1 MLAFEL
7 ISDAIPPLRT
17 SDSVQ
22 KGLERMAEFRIGH
35 MPVVNQE
42 QFLGLVAEDDLIE
55 ASGPHEA
62 IGSVNLSLTNPFV
75 FENQHIYDVIRTFSM
90 QKLTIVPVLDLQ
102 KNYLGVISL
111 NTMND
116 YFARITSVNE
126 PGAIIVLEI
135 SNRENSMT
143 QIAQIIEQENGQIL
157 SSYIRSFPDST
168 RLELTLKLNKREI
181 SAIVSGLLRYNYT
194 IKATHHILEVDNG
207 STNRYESLM
216 NYLNI

>member
-22 KGLERMAEFRIGH
+22 KGLDRMSEFRIEH
-35 MPVVNQE
+35 MPIVNDE
-42 QFLGLVAEDDLIE
+42 QFLGLVTEEDLIE
-55 ASGPHEA
+55 EPDSSLAVGE
-62 IGSVNLSLTNPFV
+62 VDLSLINPFV
-75 FENQHIYDVIRTFSM
+75 FENQHIYDVIRLFSI
-90 QKLTIVPVLDLQ
+90 QKLSIVPVLDLQ
-102 KNYLGVISL
+102 RNYLGVVSI
-111 NTMND
+111 NGMNE

-135 SNRENSMT
+135 SNRENSMS
-143 QIAQIIEQENGQIL
+143 QIAQIIEAENAQIL

-194 IKATHHILEVDNG
+194 IKATHHMLEVDNG
-207 STNRYESLM
+207 SLNRYESLM
-216 NYLNI
+216 HFLNI

>member
-17 SDSVQ
+17 SDPVQ
-22 KGLERMAEFRIGH
+22 KGLERMSEFRIGH

-42 QFLGLVAEDDLIE
+42 QFLGLVSEEDLIE
-55 ASGPHEA
+55 APGTDEA

-75 FENQHIYDVIRTFSM
+75 FENQHIYDVIRMFSM